1 MDDSL
6 DIIEHG
12 HMDSTHRGDHS
23 GAEGA
28 ADQDLDL
35 LRQWR
40 DGDRG
45 AGATLLRRYKTFV
58 QRTGWRLG
66 VRSEDTLVE
75 LFQEVVLGITQAL
88 PTLPERIEKSFA
100 GWLSWRIRDAVTRRR
115 RGLRVLAPLPEAVP
129 ATTSDVSEDLALR
142 EALERCAGTLPA
154 RENRVFALR
163 FLGGLSL

>member
-1 MDDSL
+1 MYDWS
-6 DIIEHG
+6 DIIDHG
-12 HMDSTHRGDHS
+12 HMDSPTEATIS

-40 DGDRG
+40 DGDHG
-45 AGATLLRRYKTFV
+45 AGAALLRRYKTFV
-58 QRTGWRLG
+58 QRTGLRLG
-66 VRSEDTLVE
+66 VRSEETLVD

-115 RGLRVLAPLPEAVP
+115 RGLRVLVPLPEEAGP

-142 EALERCAGTLPA
+142 EALERCAATLPA
-154 RENRVFALR
+154 REN
-163 FLGGLSL
+163 